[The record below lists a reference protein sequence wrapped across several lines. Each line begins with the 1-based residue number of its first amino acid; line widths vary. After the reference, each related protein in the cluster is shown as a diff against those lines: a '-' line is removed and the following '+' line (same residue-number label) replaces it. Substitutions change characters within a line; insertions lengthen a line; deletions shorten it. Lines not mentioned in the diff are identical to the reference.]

1 MTGHDRS
8 NSAPGRRGFTLLE
21 VAVVV
26 MITAILAVAAM
37 PAMGMLGDARRSAA
51 AECVERTLSSARA
64 RALASGV
71 PVGLRIDPATG
82 AMACVEILNPGEA
95 PTPVTSALGEA
106 ETALVIST
114 AYAGVRMT
122 EVVGPD
128 GGTGATT
135 VWFGIDGTPQRRDST
150 GALLGNA
157 TGDCVVRIEGDH
169 TVRVRAG
176 TGAITR

>member
-1 MTGHDRS
+1 MTVHERS
-8 NSAPGRRGFTLLE
+8 IAARGRRGFTLLE

-26 MITAILAVAAM
+26 TITAILAVGAM
-37 PAMGMLGDARRSAA
+37 PALAMLGDSRRSAA
-51 AECVERTLSSARA
+51 AECVERTLMSARA

-82 AMACVEILNPGEA
+82 EMECVEIREAGEP
-95 PTPVTSALGEA
+95 PTPVTSALGEVEA
-106 ETALVIST
+106 AFVLPS

-128 GGTGATT
+128 GAIGAAT
-135 VWFGIDGTPQRRDST
+135 VWFGIDGTPQRRDAT
-150 GALLGNA
+150 GTLLGNA
-157 TGDCVVRIEGDH
+157 TDDCIVRIEGDH